1 MYTICQVHKHPNAKL
16 VVGLPM
22 AIEINEVVA
31 MDFNIIENKLALHLM
46 DHVTRFSAA
55 AVVKSKKKEAT
66 LVYDKHFC
74 CFVQVTQ

>member
-31 MDFNIIENKLALHLM
+31 MDFNIIENKLVLHLM

-55 AVVKSKKKEAT
+55 AVVKSKKKEEIS
-66 LVYDKHFC
+66 
-74 CFVQVTQ
+74 